1 MKGKKKITKYIALG
15 LSIALIVAGVLF
27 IMTYE
32 NHTSTGEGLSRAN
45 TNIEFGADFYTS
57 SAQYTALAAN
67 AATDIY
73 GIVKTAVGIFF
84 IFVGGISSCSIIAF
98 WDRFCKNEPQNK
110 VNIEKEM

>member
-1 MKGKKKITKYIALG
+1 MKRKITKCIALG
-15 LSIALIVAGVLF
+15 LSIVMILAGLLF

-32 NHTSTGEGLSRAN
+32 NHTSTGEGVTRAN

-73 GIVKTAVGIFF
+73 GIVKTAIGIFF
-84 IFVGGISSCSIIAF
+84 IFVGGISCCSILAF
-98 WDRFCKNEPQNK
+98 WDRFYNTKSNK
-110 VNIEKEM
+110 GEA